1 MEVVT
6 VADEL
11 MVSDVL
17 FVMGTGYG
25 RGMGSLPV
33 CATVAE
39 GITAA
44 LAPSV
49 TITVTMA
56 GPPDVLVA
64 DTASMTN

>member
-1 MEVVT
+1 M
-6 VADEL
+6 ADEL
-11 MVSDVL
+11 MVNDVL

-25 RGMGSLPV
+25 KGMESLPV

-39 GITAA
+39 AMTAA

-56 GPPDVLVA
+56 GPPDVLLA